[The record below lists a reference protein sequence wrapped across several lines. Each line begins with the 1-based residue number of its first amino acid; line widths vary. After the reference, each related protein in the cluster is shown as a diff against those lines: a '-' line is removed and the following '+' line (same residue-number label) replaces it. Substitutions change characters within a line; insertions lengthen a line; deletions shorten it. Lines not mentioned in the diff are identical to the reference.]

1 MSKRALITGAAG
13 FIGSHLTDR
22 LVSEGWKIDIV
33 DNLVSGHEEFINPA
47 LNPGSVIIG
56 DFASK
61 TVLDRIQSG
70 SYDYVF
76 HLAAIPR
83 VSFSVDHPIFTH
95 ETNVTK
101 TLALIEACKGNIE
114 RFVFASSSSVYGG
127 ADVLPTPTSY
137 QKNPKSPYALQKSII
152 EDYLSQYW
160 MHYKLDSVSLRFFNV
175 FGPRQLGNSPYSTA
189 VSAWMTSIMQGNSMR
204 SDGDGTQTRDLC
216 YVDNVVDA
224 CYKAAISIE
233 KTQACCFNV
242 ACGDRTS
249 NQDILNYLKNRYP
262 NAKYHSAPWRAG
274 DVMHTQA
281 SLEDIKE
288 KLGYVPIVK
297 FWEGLDR
304 TIEWYEKNW
313 EIVKNYEVKK
323 C

>member
-1 MSKRALITGAAG
+1 MLKRALVTGAAG

-22 LVSEGWKIDIV
+22 LVREGWRVHVV
-33 DNLVSGHEEFINPA
+33 DNLVSGHKENINTSLA
-47 LNPGSVIIG
+47 DEHVMID

-61 TVLDRIQSG
+61 SVLDRVRTG
-70 SYDYVF
+70 CYDYVF

-83 VSFSVDHPIFTH
+83 VSFSVEHPVFTH

-101 TLALIEACKGNIE
+101 SLELIEACRGNIT

-127 ADVLPTPTSY
+127 ADVLPTPSTY

-152 EDYLSQYW
+152 EDYLRQYW
-160 MHYKLDSVSLRFFNV
+160 MHYELDSISLRFFNV
-175 FGPRQLGNSPYSTA
+175 FGPRQLGNSAYSTA
-189 VSAWMTSIMQGNSMR
+189 VSAWLTAIMLGNSMR

-224 CYKAAISIE
+224 CYRAADSIE
-233 KTQACCFNV
+233 KTAASCFNV
-242 ACGDRTS
+242 ACGERTS
-249 NQDILNYLKNRYP
+249 NQEILEYLKKKYP

-281 SLEDIKE
+281 DLNDIRE
-288 KLGYVPIVK
+288 KLGYVPVVK
-297 FWEGLDR
+297 FWEGLDK

-313 EIVKNYEVKK
+313 ETVKNYEAKK